1 MAAANYKL
9 DNLTAII
16 DRNSLQISGR
26 TEDVMSVE
34 PLADKWR
41 AFGWDVIEVDGND
54 PDKLQAIFKT
64 VNVTGKPRLIIAKTI
79 KGYGVKMAENAAK
92 WHHYVPSSEEY
103 EIAMKDLEER
113 MEACRHE

>member
-41 AFGWDVIEVDGND
+41 AFGWDVIEADGNN

-64 VNVTGKPRLIIAKTI
+64 VNETGKPRLIIAKTI
-79 KGYGVKMAENAAK
+79 KGYGVKMAENVAK
-92 WHHYVPSSEEY
+92 
-103 EIAMKDLEER
+103 
-113 MEACRHE
+113 

>member
-1 MAAANYKL
+1 MGKVITPIHSWGRGTCRGSVWEGAMAAANYKL

-41 AFGWDVIEVDGND
+41 AFGWNVIEVDGND
-54 PDKLQAIFKT
+54 PDKLQAILKQ
-64 VNVTGKPRLIIAKTI
+64 L
-79 KGYGVKMAENAAK
+79 M
-92 WHHYVPSSEEY
+92 
-103 EIAMKDLEER
+103 
-113 MEACRHE
+113 

>member
-1 MAAANYKL
+1 MLSKWMEMIRISYK
-9 DNLTAII
+9 
-16 DRNSLQISGR
+16 R
-26 TEDVMSVE
+26 
-34 PLADKWR
+34 
-41 AFGWDVIEVDGND
+41 F
-54 PDKLQAIFKT
+54 FKT